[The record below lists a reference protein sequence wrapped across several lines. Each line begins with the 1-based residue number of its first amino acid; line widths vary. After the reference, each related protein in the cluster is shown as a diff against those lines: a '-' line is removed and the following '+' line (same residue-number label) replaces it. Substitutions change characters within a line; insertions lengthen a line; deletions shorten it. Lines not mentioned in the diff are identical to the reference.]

1 MAYDRRLADR
11 IREILV
17 DQPQVEEKEMM
28 GGVAFMVNDKM
39 CVGVIK
45 DEMMAR
51 IGPDAFDEAIE
62 KHGCRPM
69 DFTKK
74 PMKGWVFI
82 SAEAIDRVK
91 DLEYWI
97 GLELDYN
104 LVSKPEKKKKK
115 AWECQAIIQLSQEYN

>member
-1 MAYDRRLADR
+1 MAYNKILADR

-17 DQPQVEEKEMM
+17 EQPQVEEKEMM

-51 IGPDAFDEAIE
+51 IDPDVYDEAIE
-62 KHGCRPM
+62 KTCCRPM

-82 SAEAIDRVK
+82 SPEGIDRVK

-97 GLELDYN
+97 GLALEFN
-104 LVSKPEKKKKK
+104 KK
-115 AWECQAIIQLSQEYN
+115 AKSSKKRKSTS

>member
-17 DQPQVEEKEMM
+17 EQPQVEEKEMM

-39 CVGVIK
+39 CVGVVK

-51 IGPDAFDEAIE
+51 IDPDVFDLALE
-62 KHGCRPM
+62 KNGCRPM

-82 SAEAIDRVK
+82 SPEGIDKVK

-97 GLELDYN
+97 GLALEFN
-104 LVSKPEKKKKK
+104 QKAKSSKKR
-115 AWECQAIIQLSQEYN
+115 

>member
-1 MAYDRRLADR
+1 MAYNKRLADR
-11 IREILV
+11 IREMLV
-17 DQPQVEEKEMM
+17 DLPQVEEKEMM

-51 IGPDAFDEAIE
+51 IDPDVYDDALE
-62 KHGCRPM
+62 KAGCRPM

-82 SAEAIDRVK
+82 GPEGLNRKSEM
-91 DLEYWI
+91 EYW
-97 GLELDYN
+97 LQLALAFN
-104 LVSKPEKKKKK
+104 QKANASKRK
-115 AWECQAIIQLSQEYN
+115 

>member
-1 MAYDRRLADR
+1 MAYDEKLADR

-17 DQPQVEEKEMM
+17 DQPKVEEKQMM
-28 GGVAFMVNDKM
+28 GGVAFMVDNKM

-51 IGPDAFDEAIE
+51 IGPDAFDEAVE
-62 KHGCRPM
+62 KNGCRPM

-82 SAEAIDRVK
+82 GPDGIDNVK
-91 DLEYWI
+91 DLTYWI
-97 GLELDYN
+97 ELALDFN
-104 LVSKPEKKKKK
+104 QKAKSSKKKK
-115 AWECQAIIQLSQEYN
+115 SRP

>member
-1 MAYDRRLADR
+1 MAYDERIADR

-17 DQPQVEEKEMM
+17 DQPEIEEKQMM
-28 GGVAFMVNDKM
+28 GGVAFMVNSKM

-51 IGPDAFDEAIE
+51 IDPDIYEDVLE

-69 DFTKK
+69 DFTGKQ
-74 PMKGWVFI
+74 MKGWVFI
-82 SAEAIDRVK
+82 SPEGMDKVK

-97 GLELDYN
+97 GLALDFN
-104 LVSKPEKKKKK
+104 KK
-115 AWECQAIIQLSQEYN
+115 AKATKKRKTDV

>member
-1 MAYDRRLADR
+1 MAYDEKLADR

-17 DQPQVEEKEMM
+17 DQPVIEEKQMM
-28 GGVAFMVNDKM
+28 GGIAFMVNNKM

-51 IGPDAFDEAIE
+51 IDPDIFDEAIE

-69 DFTKK
+69 DFTHK

-82 SAEAIDRVK
+82 SPEGIDNSK

-97 GLELDYN
+97 GLALDFN
-104 LVSKPEKKKKK
+104 KTAKASTKKNKKR
-115 AWECQAIIQLSQEYN
+115 

>member
-1 MAYDRRLADR
+1 MAYDRKLADR

-39 CVGVIK
+39 CVGVVK

-51 IGPDAFDEAIE
+51 IDPEVYDEALE
-62 KHGCRPM
+62 RNGCRPM

-82 SAEAIDRVK
+82 SPEGIDKVK

-97 GLELDYN
+97 GLALEFN
-104 LVSKPEKKKKK
+104 KK
-115 AWECQAIIQLSQEYN
+115 AKSSKKR

>member
-1 MAYDRRLADR
+1 MAYNEKLADR

-28 GGVAFMVNDKM
+28 GGLAFMVNHKM

-51 IGPDAFDEAIE
+51 INPEIYEQALE
-62 KHGCRPM
+62 KYGCRPM
-69 DFTKK
+69 DFTGK

-82 SAEAIDRVK
+82 SPEGIQKVK

-97 GLELDYN
+97 SLALNYN
-104 LVSKPEKKKKK
+104 NIAKPSKKKKSK
-115 AWECQAIIQLSQEYN
+115 L

>member
-1 MAYDRRLADR
+1 MAYNELLADR

-17 DQPQVEEKEMM
+17 GQPEIEEKHMM
-28 GGVAFMVNDKM
+28 GGVAFMVDNKM

-51 IGPDAFDEAIE
+51 IDPDIFEEALE

-69 DFTKK
+69 DFTGK

-82 SAEAIDRVK
+82 SPEGIEKVK

-97 GLELDYN
+97 GLALDFN
-104 LVSKPEKKKKK
+104 KK
-115 AWECQAIIQLSQEYN
+115 AKASKNKTRKK

>member
-1 MAYDRRLADR
+1 MAYNKRLADR
-11 IREILV
+11 IREMLV
-17 DQPQVEEKEMM
+17 DLPQVEEKEMM

-51 IGPDAFDEAIE
+51 IDPDVYDDALE
-62 KHGCRPM
+62 KAGCRPM

-82 SAEAIDRVK
+82 GPEGLNCKSEM
-91 DLEYWI
+91 EYW
-97 GLELDYN
+97 LQLALAFN
-104 LVSKPEKKKKK
+104 QKANASKRK
-115 AWECQAIIQLSQEYN
+115 

>member
-1 MAYDRRLADR
+1 MAYDEQLADR

-17 DQPQVEEKEMM
+17 DQPEIEEKQMM
-28 GGVAFMVNDKM
+28 GGVAFMVNNKM

-51 IGPDAFDEAIE
+51 IDPEIFEEAIE
-62 KHGCRPM
+62 KQGCRPM
-69 DFTKK
+69 DFTYK

-82 SAEAIDRVK
+82 SPEGIDTVK

-97 GLELDYN
+97 ALALDFN
-104 LVSKPEKKKKK
+104 PKVKVSKNKIRK
-115 AWECQAIIQLSQEYN
+115 

>member
-1 MAYDRRLADR
+1 MAYDEKLADR

-17 DQPQVEEKEMM
+17 DQPKVEEKKMM
-28 GGVAFMVNDKM
+28 GGVAFMVDNKM

-82 SAEAIDRVK
+82 SPEAIYKVK

-97 GLELDYN
+97 GLALDFN
-104 LVSKPEKKKKK
+104 HKAKSSKKKK
-115 AWECQAIIQLSQEYN
+115 SRT

>member
-1 MAYDRRLADR
+1 MAYNKILADR

-17 DQPQVEEKEMM
+17 EQPQVEEKEMM

-51 IGPDAFDEAIE
+51 IDPDVYDEAIE
-62 KHGCRPM
+62 KTGCRPM

-82 SAEAIDRVK
+82 SPEGIDRVK

-97 GLELDYN
+97 GLALEFN
-104 LVSKPEKKKKK
+104 KK
-115 AWECQAIIQLSQEYN
+115 AKSSKKRKSIS